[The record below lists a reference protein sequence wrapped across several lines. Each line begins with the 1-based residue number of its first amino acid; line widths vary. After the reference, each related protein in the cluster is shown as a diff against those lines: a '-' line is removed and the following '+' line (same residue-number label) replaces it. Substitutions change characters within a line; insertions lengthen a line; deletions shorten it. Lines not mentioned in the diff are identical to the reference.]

1 MIYTHPEVAW
11 VGKTEEMLK
20 EEVTEQSE
28 KKVRGWS
35 GDDGIKLLIYSA
47 MSCILINYKDAQA
60 TECVDSTTSLNRCK
74 LKQQTRLPLKTLQL
88 CVFRFEV
95 HYYSMLKTFTRC
107 QRYV

>member
-35 GDDGIKLLIYSA
+35 GDDGIKLLIYLA
-47 MSCILINYKDAQA
+47 MSCILINYKHAQA
-60 TECVDSTTSLNRCK
+60 TEYVDSTTSLNRCK
-74 LKQQTRLPLKTLQL
+74 LNSKLVCLSKPYNYVFFGLK
-88 CVFRFEV
+88 CIIIV
-95 HYYSMLKTFTRC
+95 C
-107 QRYV
+107 